1 MSIARALPA
10 LLAAFLAARPAPA
23 VARFEDDP
31 LEVSLQELTSVDYK
45 RGEKLPD
52 EIAKLDGKKVTI
64 EGYMALGTI
73 EGVEKFELVP
83 EPCECGR
90 SKVQHFVDVTMEKGT
105 TSYRPGRIQL
115 VGTLEVGEVEEDGFV
130 VSVYRLRIES
140 ID

>member
-1 MSIARALPA
+1 MPTARALAA
-10 LLAAFLAARPAPA
+10 LLLAFLVPHPAAAL
-23 VARFEDDP
+23 ARIGDDP
-31 LEVSLQELTSVDYK
+31 IEVSIQELTSVEYK
-45 RGEKLPD
+45 RGEELPA
-52 EIAKLDGKKVTI
+52 EIRKLDGKKVTI
-64 EGYMALGTI
+64 DGYMALGTI
-73 EGVEKFELVP
+73 EGVSKFELVP

-105 TSYRPGRIQL
+105 VSYRPGRVQL

>member
-1 MSIARALPA
+1 MTQRG
-10 LLAAFLAARPAPA
+10 
-23 VARFEDDP
+23 DDP
-31 LEVSLQELTSVDYK
+31 IEVSIQELTSVEYK
-45 RGEKLPD
+45 RGEELPA
-52 EIAKLDGKKVTI
+52 EIRKLDGKKVTI
-64 EGYMALGTI
+64 DGYMALGTI
-73 EGVEKFELVP
+73 EGVSKFELVP

-105 TSYRPGRIQL
+105 VSYRPGRVQL